1 MSLPMQM
8 SVWRLGRLSR
18 LMGWLIVGAALLAP
32 SGGPAQV
39 IDPVKWAL
47 ELEPSQTA
55 PGGKVAAKLRA
66 TVDEGWHLYASTSPQ
81 GKPIALQF
89 ELADHPAIESW
100 QAWQPTPDRQ
110 YDPNF
115 DMESQWYE
123 HEAVFWVEL
132 QLAADA
138 AAGPATIEG
147 KVRYGACDAVQC
159 LNPTRKSATA
169 TLSIAAGEAAAV
181 PDRPDGYEPMKIFAA
196 PPPPAQTVSEA
207 AAAMQS
213 PEPAG
218 GEPAPIDRGFLQFAA
233 VAFGF
238 GLLAVFTPCV
248 FPMIPITMSYF
259 VSTQS
264 GEKKASLVQATTFA
278 VGVIALFTGMGAL
291 VSVILGPFGM
301 QTLGSNVWVN
311 LFIAIVFFAFG
322 ASLLGAFEI
331 TLPSGAMTKL
341 NSLTQGS
348 GLLPT
353 LMMGL
358 VFALASFACTG
369 PFVGALL
376 AGSVSGGGMA
386 WPIFGMLMFSAG
398 LALPFFFLAL
408 FPAYL
413 NRLPKA
419 GGWMTRVKIAMAFPI
434 IAAAF
439 KYLSTVDLMYGWD
452 LLARDRFLAIWVILF
467 TLDGLYLLGLL
478 KLEDEPSEKVGL
490 GRLAVGGASLILA
503 LSLIPGMFGGHLG
516 ELEAYVPAAKEG
528 LAFGGAGGG
537 SDKAVW
543 IKDDYDGALEQA
555 RQTQSRLLISFTGY
569 SCTNCKW
576 MKANMFPKPEIRQEL
591 DRLVLLELYTD
602 DPDESVSET
611 NQQLQQQRFESVAVP
626 FYALVDGQGNTISTF
641 PGRTRDVAAFQT
653 FLQSGT
659 GQLSQAGPGG
669 D

>member
-1 MSLPMQM
+1 MSFA
-8 SVWRLGRLSR
+8 VADKTFARL
-18 LMGWLIVGAALLAP
+18 AAILLLAVLGA
-32 SGGPAQV
+32 SAQV

-47 ELEPSQTA
+47 ELDPAEAA
-55 PGGKVAAKLRA
+55 PGGKVVAKVRA
-66 TVDEGWHLYASTSPQ
+66 TVQDGWHLYATTSPQ

-89 ELADHPAIESW
+89 EVAENPAIASW
-100 QAWQPTPDRQ
+100 EAWQPTPERQ

-115 DMESQWYE
+115 DMESHWYE

-132 QLAADA
+132 QLAEN
-138 AAGPATIEG
+138 ATPGATEIEA
-147 KVRYGACDAVQC
+147 KMRYGACDATQC
-159 LNPTRKSATA
+159 LNPTRRSATA
-169 TLSIAAGEAAAV
+169 QLNIASGAAV
-181 PDRPDGYEPMKIFAA
+181 EVPARPDGYEAMKLFAK

-207 AAAMQS
+207 AAKMES
-213 PEPAG
+213 
-218 GEPAPIDRGFLQFAA
+218 PAPTTAAAGEAAPVDQGFLQFAA

-238 GLLAVFTPCV
+238 GLLAIFTPCV

-264 GEKKASLVQATTFA
+264 GEKKASVVQATTFA
-278 VGVIALFTGMGAL
+278 LGVIALFTGMGAL

-341 NSLTQGS
+341 NTLTQGS

-386 WPIFGMLMFSAG
+386 WPIFGMFMFSAG

-413 NRLPKA
+413 NRMPRA

-434 IAAAF
+434 LAAAF
-439 KYLSTVDLMYGWD
+439 KYLATVDLMYGWD
-452 LLARDRFLAIWVILF
+452 LLARDRFLAIWIVLF
-467 TLDGLYLLGLL
+467 ALDGLYLLGLL
-478 KLEDEPSEKVGL
+478 RLEDEPADKVGL

-503 LSLIPGMFGGHLG
+503 VSLIPGMFGGHLG
-516 ELEAYVPAAKEG
+516 ELEAYVPAAKDG
-528 LAFGGAGGG
+528 LAFGGSGGG
-537 SDKAVW
+537 AEKARW
-543 IKDDYDGALEQA
+543 IKDDYPGALAQA
-555 RQTQSRLLISFTGY
+555 NETGRPLLISFTGY

-576 MKANMFPKPEIRQEL
+576 MKANMFPKPEIREEL
-591 DRLVLLELYTD
+591 DRMVLLELYTD
-602 DPDESVSET
+602 DPDENVSDV
-611 NQQLQQQRFESVAVP
+611 NQKLQQERFQSVAVP
-626 FYALVDGQGNTISTF
+626 FYALVDGQGKTIATF
-641 PGRTRDVAAFQT
+641 PGRTRDVEAFRS
-653 FLQSGT
+653 FLQSDAQT
-659 GQLSQAGPGG
+659 LSQVTPGG
-669 D
+669 Y

>member
-1 MSLPMQM
+1 ML
-8 SVWRLGRLSR
+8 
-18 LMGWLIVGAALLAP
+18 LLAAATA
-32 SGGPAQV
+32 PAQI
-39 IDPVKWAL
+39 IDPVKWSL
-47 ELEPSQTA
+47 ELEPAQTA
-55 PGGKVAAKLRA
+55 PGGKVVAKLRA
-66 TVDEGWHLYASTSPQ
+66 TAEEGWHLYASTSPQ
-81 GKPIALQF
+81 GKPIALQLDVA
-89 ELADHPAIESW
+89 ENPAIESW

-123 HEAVFWVEL
+123 HEALFWIEL
-132 QLAADA
+132 QLAAGAPVGA
-138 AAGPATIEG
+138 AEIEA
-147 KVRYGACDAVQC
+147 KVRYGACDATQC
-159 LNPTRKSATA
+159 LNPTRKSAIA
-169 TLSIAAGEAAAV
+169 SLSIAAVEAAPA
-181 PDRPDGYEPMKIFAA
+181 PARPDGYEAMNIFAA
-196 PPPPAQTVSEA
+196 PPPPAETVTEA
-207 AAAMQS
+207 AAAMTS
-213 PEPAG
+213 PAPGSPAQG
-218 GEPAPIDRGFLQFAA
+218 NDETAPIDRGFVQFAA

-238 GLLAVFTPCV
+238 GLVAIFTPCV
-248 FPMIPITMSYF
+248 FPMIPIMMSYF
-259 VSTQS
+259 VSTQA
-264 GEKKASLVQATTFA
+264 GEQKASLVQATTFA
-278 VGVIALFTGMGAL
+278 VGVIALFTGLGAL

-301 QTLGSNVWVN
+301 QTIGSNVWVN

-341 NSLTQGS
+341 NTMTQGS

-376 AGSVSGGGMA
+376 AGSVGGGLA
-386 WPIFGMLMFSAG
+386 WPIFGMFMFSAG

-452 LLARDRFLAIWVILF
+452 LLARDRFLAIWIVLF

-478 KLEDEPSEKVGL
+478 RLEDEPADKVGL

-503 LSLIPGMFGGHLG
+503 VSLIPGMFGGHLG
-516 ELEAYVPAAKEG
+516 ELEAYVPAVSENVV
-528 LAFGGAGGG
+528 FGGGQGTQ
-537 SDKAVW
+537 KAVW
-543 IKDDYDGALEQA
+543 IKDDYPGALEKA
-555 RQTQSRLLISFTGY
+555 KQTGAPLLISFTGY

-576 MKANMFPKPEIRQEL
+576 MKANMFPKPEIRREL

-602 DPDESVSET
+602 DPDETVSDA
-611 NQQLQQQRFESVAVP
+611 NQKLQQERFQSVAVP
-626 FYALVDGQGNTISTF
+626 FYALVDGDGQTIATF
-641 PGRTRDVAAFQT
+641 PGRTRDVAAFQD
-653 FLQSGT
+653 FLQSAK
-659 GQLSQAGPGG
+659 SQVAVADLGG

>member
-1 MSLPMQM
+1 MSIVLKVTPI
-8 SVWRLGRLSR
+8 LGA
-18 LMGWLIVGAALLAP
+18 LMLLLAAATTR
-32 SGGPAQV
+32 AQI

-47 ELEPSQTA
+47 ELEPAQVA
-55 PGGKVAAKLRA
+55 PGGKVVAKVRA
-66 TVDEGWHLYASTSPQ
+66 TVQDGWHLYASTSPQ

-89 ELADHPAIESW
+89 EVAENPAIESW

-132 QLAADA
+132 QLEETVAPGAVE
-138 AAGPATIEG
+138 IEA
-147 KVRYGACDAVQC
+147 KMRYGACDATQC
-159 LNPTRKSATA
+159 LNPTRKSAIA
-169 TLSIAAGEAAAV
+169 TLSITAGAPSEIAA
-181 PDRPDGYEPMKIFAA
+181 RPDGYEGMNIFAA
-196 PPPPAQTVSEA
+196 PPPPAQTVTEA
-207 AAAMQS
+207 AAAMRS
-213 PEPAG
+213 PAPSG
-218 GEPAPIDRGFLQFAA
+218 GEIAPIDRGFLQFAA
-233 VAFGF
+233 LAFGF
-238 GLLAVFTPCV
+238 GLLAIFTPCV
-248 FPMIPITMSYF
+248 FPMIPIMMSYF
-259 VSTQS
+259 VSTQD
-264 GEKKASLVQATTFA
+264 GETKASLVQATTFA

-341 NSLTQGS
+341 NTMTQGS

-376 AGSVSGGGMA
+376 AGSVSGGLA

-398 LALPFFFLAL
+398 LALPFFLLAL

-413 NRLPKA
+413 KRLPRA

-452 LLARDRFLAIWVILF
+452 LLSRELFLAIWVVLF
-467 TLDGLYLLGLL
+467 VLDGLYLLGLL
-478 KLEDEPSEKVGL
+478 RLEDDPAEKVGL
-490 GRLAVGGASLILA
+490 GRLSVGAASLILA
-503 LSLIPGMFGGHLG
+503 VSLIPGMFGGHLG

-528 LAFGGAGGG
+528 LAFGGGGG
-537 SDKAVW
+537 GAQKAQW
-543 IKDDYDGALEQA
+543 MKDDYPGALEKAQ
-555 RQTQSRLLISFTGY
+555 QSGRPLLISFTGY

-576 MKANMFPKPEIRQEL
+576 MKANMFPKPEIRSEL

-602 DPDESVSET
+602 DPDDSIT
-611 NQQLQQQRFESVAVP
+611 DANQKLQQERFQSVAVP
-626 FYALVDGQGNTISTF
+626 FYALVDGDGATIATF
-641 PGRTRDVAAFQT
+641 TGRTRDVSAFQQ
-653 FLQSGT
+653 FLQSGKSALT
-659 GQLSQAGPGG
+659 QAGVVG